1 MHNAGYSRQK
11 TASCRVSRV
20 CFFCGVVW
28 LVGFDLGECAATSNR
43 KPWKGECDAVH
54 AVPRHLLC
62 LPFKKHAQHLPLYTA
77 LSGWKLL
84 QINIFAF
91 THFRTRVKLS
101 RNWRLE
107 RHSLH
112 THASML
118 IVHRRP
124 KQSLSQNLTAVR
136 AKQEKPYGVTVYQ
149 YLGWARTARMAASA
163 SRTRKFLS
171 CVQDRKMFRIPSR
184 LLCRPWY
191 SVFVREIRECAC
203 VCA

>member
-1 MHNAGYSRQK
+1 MPCLA
-11 TASCRVSRV
+11 CLL
-20 CFFCGVVW
+20 FLWCGLIGWFRSWRMRCNEQSEAVKRWVW
-28 LVGFDLGECAATSNR
+28 CSACCPSSSALSAFR
-43 KPWKGECDAVH
+43 
-54 AVPRHLLC
+54 
-62 LPFKKHAQHLPLYTA
+62 KHAQHLPLYTA

-84 QINIFAF
+84 QINIFAC

-124 KQSLSQNLTAVR
+124 KQSLSQTFTAVR

-171 CVQDRKMFRIPSR
+171 CVQDRKMFGIPSR

-191 SVFVREIRECAC
+191 IVFVREIRECAC